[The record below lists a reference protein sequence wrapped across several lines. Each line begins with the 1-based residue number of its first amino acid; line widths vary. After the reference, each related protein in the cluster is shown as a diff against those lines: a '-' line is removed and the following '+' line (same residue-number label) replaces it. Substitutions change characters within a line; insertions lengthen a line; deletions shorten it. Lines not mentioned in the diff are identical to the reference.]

1 MDMAATYHLQTVP
14 LQQTNRH
21 TAKHG
26 IRIAVTME
34 MNVHTDNTGVS
45 SVVCEQGQH
54 WCILVGLEVDQA
66 SSQVAPS
73 NALGLLS
80 GSSFGWHLWVQI

>member
-14 LQQTNRH
+14 LQWTNRH
-21 TAKHG
+21 TAEHG

-34 MNVHTDNTGVS
+34 MNVHIDNIGVS

-54 WCILVGLEVDQA
+54 WCI
-66 SSQVAPS
+66 
-73 NALGLLS
+73 
-80 GSSFGWHLWVQI
+80 F